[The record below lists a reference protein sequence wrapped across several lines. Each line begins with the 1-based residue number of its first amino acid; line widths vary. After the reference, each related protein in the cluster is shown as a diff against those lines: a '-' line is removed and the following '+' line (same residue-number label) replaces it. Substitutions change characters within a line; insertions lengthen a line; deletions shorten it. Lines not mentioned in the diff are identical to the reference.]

1 MTLSLD
7 AAPDRRLASS
17 PSWSAYGL
25 SLAAVGVATLLAVLV
40 DRAMQA
46 PNASLVFVLP
56 VVIAAASFG
65 WGPALTAAVAGVVAY
80 NFFLIEPRY
89 TLHVAD
95 PANVWALVL
104 LLITA
109 AIVSAVASQGRRRAI
124 DAWRAADQALALQ
137 ALARALVGAADRTA
151 IVQAAAGALGRLF
164 DAPAA
169 VLIEDHG
176 GSAQIEL
183 AGGAVLSPAD
193 QEAARWAMASRLP
206 TRGGAYPVPEA
217 GYDFWPIMTPQRRHC
232 AIGLRIS
239 GRDAGRPSEPER
251 LVETVGGYLSVA
263 LDREEFARQAE
274 DARVEA
280 AGQRLRTDLLAA
292 VSHDLKTPLSTIL
305 LTLQSLLRFGEGHDA
320 AARTELLKLAEAE
333 TGRLAGMVT
342 NLLDMNRLE
351 AGAVTARLIPSN
363 PAGLTLSALEHA
375 AGALAG
381 HPVINEVTSDGPP
394 LLVDPALFESA
405 LANVLENA
413 GKYAPAGSPIRVRAG
428 CDAGSAWIDVL
439 DEGPGFPADAE
450 PLFERFARGVSGDGR
465 APGTGLGL
473 SIARGFMEA
482 QGGRIEAANRTDGP
496 GARVRLWTPL
506 AQAPSEASP

>member
-7 AAPDRRLASS
+7 TAPIRRAASP
-17 PSWSAYGL
+17 PSWSAYAL
-25 SLAAVGVATLLAVLV
+25 SLGAVAAATLLAVLV

-46 PNASLVFVLP
+46 PNTSLVFVLP

-95 PANVWALVL
+95 PANVWALAL

-109 AIVSAVASQGRRRAI
+109 AIVSAVATQARRRAI
-124 DAWRAADQALALQ
+124 DALKAADQALALQ

-164 DAPAA
+164 DAPAT
-169 VLIEDHG
+169 VLIEDDG
-176 GSAQIEL
+176 GFAQVEL

-193 QEAARWAMASRLP
+193 REAARWAMASRLP
-206 TRGGAYPVPEA
+206 TRGGAYPVPESA
-217 GYDFWPIMTPQRRHC
+217 YDFWPVMTPQRRHC

-251 LVETVGGYLSVA
+251 LVEIVGGYLSVA
-263 LDREEFARQAE
+263 LDREEFSRQAE
-274 DARVEA
+274 DARVDA

-333 TGRLAGMVT
+333 TGRLNGLVT

-351 AGAVTARLIPSN
+351 AGAVTARRTPSN
-363 PAGLTLSALEHA
+363 PAGLTLTALERA
-375 AGALAG
+375 SAALAG
-381 HPVINEVTSDGPP
+381 HRVVNEVTSEAAP
-394 LLVDPALFESA
+394 LMVDPTLFESA

-413 GKYAPAGSPIRVRAG
+413 GKYAPSGSPIRIKAG
-428 CDAGSAWIDVL
+428 CDGGSGWVEVL
-439 DEGPGFPADAE
+439 DQGPGFPGAAE
-450 PLFERFARGVSGDGR
+450 PLFERFARGVAGDGR

-496 GARVRLWTPL
+496 GARVRLWAPL
-506 AQAPSEASP
+506 AQSTLETAQ